1 MPIPKADFRLA
12 RNHVR
17 LNGQVGKSVRLA
29 EWMYGFRKVSSKNE
43 LVRAMRTIIVQ
54 RGKTD
59 LKAWFGGLARSGLA
73 GYRTCRAWGH
83 A

>member
-1 MPIPKADFRLA
+1 MPNSEGDFQLA
-12 RNHVR
+12 GDHVR
-17 LNGQVGKSVRLA
+17 LNGRVGKSVRLA
-29 EWMYGFRKVSSKNE
+29 EWMYGFRAVRSKNE
-43 LVRAMRTIIVQ
+43 LVRAMRTIIVR

-73 GYRTCRAWGH
+73 GYRTCRAWGN